1 MSFRDEIGEEKYAII
16 DKAMRCKGTGK
27 EELEA
32 IEEALALDEVQG
44 FDRGYLEHK
53 KAMILAT
60 GRSTTELMD
69 ELRNS
74 L

>member
-16 DKAMRCKGTGK
+16 DKAMRCQGNGK

-32 IEEALALDEVQG
+32 IEEALALEEVKG

-53 KAMILAT
+53 KRMILAT
-60 GRSTTELMD
+60 GKSTYDLMD
-69 ELRNS
+69 DLRNS